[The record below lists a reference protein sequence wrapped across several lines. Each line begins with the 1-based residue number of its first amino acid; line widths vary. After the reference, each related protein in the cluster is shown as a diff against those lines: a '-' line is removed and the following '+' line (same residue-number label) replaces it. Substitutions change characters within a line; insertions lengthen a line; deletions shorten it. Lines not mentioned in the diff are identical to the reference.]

1 MKTLYLDCGMGAA
14 GDMLAAA
21 LLELLPD
28 PAAFVERLNGLGLP
42 GVSFALEKSVKCGVT
57 GSRLAVTAAGQ
68 EEGEEH
74 PHSHDHHGHGHSH
87 EHRNLHD
94 IRHLVEDHLQLP
106 EAVRGNVLAVYDR
119 IAQAESR
126 VHGAPVEQ
134 IHFHEVGTLD
144 AVADITAVCLLIHTL
159 APEEILASPVRVG
172 SGQVRCAHGLLPVPA
187 PATAL
192 LLREVPIY
200 AGDLAGELC
209 TPTGAALLTHFVT
222 KFGPMPAMKVG
233 AIGYGMGKKD
243 FPAANCL
250 RAMLGRR
257 EEAGDTV
264 CQLACNLDD
273 MTPEAL
279 GFAQERLWEA
289 GALDVYTVPIGMK
302 KSRPGVLLACLCREE
317 DAGRMTEVLLRHT
330 TTLGV
335 RQTSLTRALRPRS
348 FRTVRTPWGPV
359 TVKEAPGGGKP
370 EYEEAAAIARRENLT
385 LREVQEAAMEA
396 WRRPEP

>member
-28 PAAFVERLNGLGLP
+28 PAAFVETLRGLGLP
-42 GVSFALEKSVKCGVT
+42 GVGFTLEKSVKCGVT
-57 GSRLAVTAAGQ
+57 GSHLAVTVAGQ

-74 PHSHDHHGHGHSH
+74 PHSHDHHGHSH

-106 EAVRGNVLAVYDR
+106 EAVRGDILAVYDR

-126 VHGAPVEQ
+126 VHGVPVEN

-192 LLREVPIY
+192 LLGGAPIY

-222 KFGPMPAMKVG
+222 KFGPMPVMQVEK
-233 AIGYGMGKKD
+233 IG
-243 FPAANCL
+243 
-250 RAMLGRR
+250 
-257 EEAGDTV
+257 
-264 CQLACNLDD
+264 
-273 MTPEAL
+273 
-279 GFAQERLWEA
+279 
-289 GALDVYTVPIGMK
+289 
-302 KSRPGVLLACLCREE
+302 
-317 DAGRMTEVLLRHT
+317 
-330 TTLGV
+330 
-335 RQTSLTRALRPRS
+335 
-348 FRTVRTPWGPV
+348 
-359 TVKEAPGGGKP
+359 
-370 EYEEAAAIARRENLT
+370 
-385 LREVQEAAMEA
+385 
-396 WRRPEP
+396 

>member
-28 PAAFVERLNGLGLP
+28 PAAFVETLRGLGLP
-42 GVSFALEKSVKCGVT
+42 GVGFTLEKSVKCGVT
-57 GSRLAVTAAGQ
+57 GSHLAVTVAGQ

-74 PHSHDHHGHGHSH
+74 PHSHDHHGHSH

-106 EAVRGNVLAVYDR
+106 EAVRGDILAVYDR

-126 VHGAPVEQ
+126 VHGVPVED

-192 LLREVPIY
+192 LLREAPIY
-200 AGDLAGELC
+200 AGDLAGSCAPPRE
-209 TPTGAALLTHFVT
+209 
-222 KFGPMPAMKVG
+222 
-233 AIGYGMGKKD
+233 
-243 FPAANCL
+243 
-250 RAMLGRR
+250 RR
-257 EEAGDTV
+257 
-264 CQLACNLDD
+264 
-273 MTPEAL
+273 
-279 GFAQERLWEA
+279 F
-289 GALDVYTVPIGMK
+289 
-302 KSRPGVLLACLCREE
+302 
-317 DAGRMTEVLLRHT
+317 
-330 TTLGV
+330 
-335 RQTSLTRALRPRS
+335 
-348 FRTVRTPWGPV
+348 
-359 TVKEAPGGGKP
+359 
-370 EYEEAAAIARRENLT
+370 
-385 LREVQEAAMEA
+385 
-396 WRRPEP
+396 